1 MIKKRLALSIIL
13 ILYTA
18 AQAFA
23 GGSFQFDTDLEPLL
37 NQKPELKRLILE
49 TFDLADS
56 GYTPSRIGRQVNKKF
71 GGKRLGPYHLKAKPK
86 GQKGDY
92 IFELIFHTEHIFL
105 DKNGHATELTD
116 AEVIKEELKSI
127 EIKLIE

>member
-37 NQKPELKRLILE
+37 NQKPELKRLILK

-71 GGKRLGPYHLKAKPK
+71 GGHFFYFMPGS
-86 GQKGDY
+86 
-92 IFELIFHTEHIFL
+92 
-105 DKNGHATELTD
+105 KNLREKDPL
-116 AEVIKEELKSI
+116 E
-127 EIKLIE
+127 